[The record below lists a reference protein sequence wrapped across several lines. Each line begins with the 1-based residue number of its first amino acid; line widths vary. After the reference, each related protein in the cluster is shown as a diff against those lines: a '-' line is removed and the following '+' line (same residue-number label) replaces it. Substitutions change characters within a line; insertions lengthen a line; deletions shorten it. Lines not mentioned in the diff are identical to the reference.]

1 MNIHRAAEEAHK
13 EANRHTRKRKKL
25 PTFKSLE
32 TKLDRVFSEYIM
44 RRDADEGG
52 TTECVTCG
60 RLAHWKDLQCGHW
73 IKRQHRSTRW
83 DERNC
88 APQDGGCN
96 LYKSGAMDEFAGYLL
111 RRYGKE
117 TVEELLALKRK
128 TVKHTRADLEE
139 MIEHFT
145 QKVVEIN
152 NANTFNR

>member
-1 MNIHRAAEEAHK
+1 MNVHRSAEEVHR
-13 EANRHTRKRKKL
+13 EAKRHTRKRKKL

-32 TKLDRVFSEYIM
+32 TKLDRVFSEYIR

-52 TTECVTCG
+52 TAVCCSCG
-60 RLAHWKDLQCGHW
+60 KLAFWRDLQCGHW

-83 DERNC
+83 DDRNC
-88 APQDGGCN
+88 AAQCGGCN

-111 RRYGKE
+111 QKYGKE

-145 QKVVEIN
+145 RKVVEIN
-152 NANTFNR
+152 DANTVNR